1 MKTWPTD
8 FGDIYRESSYKYA
21 PTICV
26 NLSFQKEMNFGRPRQ
41 NTNVIVWGIVFVWY
55 IVKTNAFALHIA
67 KVIWPG
73 VMPTTN
79 DEAPGDNTP

>member
-41 NTNVIVWGIVFVWY
+41 NTN
-55 IVKTNAFALHIA
+55 AFALHIA

>member
-1 MKTWPTD
+1 
-8 FGDIYRESSYKYA
+8 
-21 PTICV
+21 
-26 NLSFQKEMNFGRPRQ
+26 MNFGRPRQ

-79 DEAPGDNTP
+79 DEALGD

>member
-1 MKTWPTD
+1 
-8 FGDIYRESSYKYA
+8 
-21 PTICV
+21 
-26 NLSFQKEMNFGRPRQ
+26 MNFGRPRQ
-41 NTNVIVWGIVFVWY
+41 N
-55 IVKTNAFALHIA
+55 TNAFALHIA